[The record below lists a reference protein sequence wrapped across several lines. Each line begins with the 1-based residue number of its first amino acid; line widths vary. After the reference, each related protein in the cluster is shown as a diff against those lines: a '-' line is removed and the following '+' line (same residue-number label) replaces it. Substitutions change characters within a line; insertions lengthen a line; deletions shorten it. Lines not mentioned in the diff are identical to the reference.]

1 MIDGNDERAT
11 SASIQLHLLSRLQSA
26 SAGAI
31 PHIARTKT
39 TDAVADSLAH
49 ELLPLVG
56 GHSSIAAVSATTDA
70 KKLIDR
76 AWASPVADNT
86 MRALVRA
93 TIPVRV
99 LKGTASVI
107 FFLRRLWKILRL
119 TTSIRPPNHRVN
131 YCSALPALLQLGGP
145 WHALLGSDGRDAS
158 ERPILDAF
166 KAFGLD
172 HRNLSDWRALVFHLA
187 RVLFPT
193 PRPPGA
199 PRKWPGERLC
209 QLLADVAAAKRKH
222 PNASDT
228 VICTWLEKRYRPLS
242 AAWLRRI
249 LQDARNPARNQV
261 LATALALVGPQI
273 LDAERAMHESWSEA
287 DEKNSD
293 PR

>member
-1 MIDGNDERAT
+1 MCLPCATLQWDGGDGGTMAKKDA
-11 SASIQLHLLSRLQSA
+11 ASKRLA
-26 SAGAI
+26 EE
-31 PHIARTKT
+31 IAF
-39 TDAVADSLAH
+39 A
-49 ELLPLVG
+49 ELLKKVPPLFTLEELP
-56 GHSSIAAVSATTDA
+56 A
-70 KKLIDR
+70 
-76 AWASPVADNT
+76 
-86 MRALVRA
+86 
-93 TIPVRV
+93 
-99 LKGTASVI
+99 
-107 FFLRRLWKILRL
+107 
-119 TTSIRPPNHRVN
+119 PP
-131 YCSALPALLQLGGP
+131 APEELPALLQLGVPG
-145 WHALLGSDGRDAS
+145 LGSYGRDA
-158 ERPILDAF
+158 EEKPILDAF

-228 VICTWLEKRYRPLS
+228 VICTWLKKRYRPLS

-249 LQDARNPARNQV
+249 LQDARKPARNQV

-273 LDAERAMHESWSEA
+273 LDAERAMPESWSEA